1 MAGNRCQVILIYYSQ
16 IKLIL
21 NLNQFEKLFVLVF
34 NGLMSTEVNS
44 LQNQTEPNRV
54 IQEQKVDINILLNR
68 VRHEKKK
75 ERNENI
81 LFLGLIG
88 SVIVVTGIIASL

>member
-1 MAGNRCQVILIYYSQ
+1 
-16 IKLIL
+16 
-21 NLNQFEKLFVLVF
+21 
-34 NGLMSTEVNS
+34 MSTELNS
-44 LQNQTEPNRV
+44 LKNQTEPSKVNH
-54 IQEQKVDINILLNR
+54 QQKVDINILLNR

-75 ERNENI
+75 ERKENI

>member
-1 MAGNRCQVILIYYSQ
+1 
-16 IKLIL
+16 
-21 NLNQFEKLFVLVF
+21 
-34 NGLMSTEVNS
+34 MSTEVNS
-44 LQNQTEPNRV
+44 LENQTEPAKINR
-54 IQEQKVDINILLNR
+54 QQKVDINILLNR

-75 ERNENI
+75 ERKENL

>member
-1 MAGNRCQVILIYYSQ
+1 VGNRCQVILIYYSQ

-34 NGLMSTEVNS
+34 NDLMSTEVNS

-54 IQEQKVDINILLNR
+54 TQEQKVDINILLNK

>member
-1 MAGNRCQVILIYYSQ
+1 VGNRYQVILIYYSQ

-54 IQEQKVDINILLNR
+54 TQEQKVDINILLNR

>member
-1 MAGNRCQVILIYYSQ
+1 M
-16 IKLIL
+16 

-34 NGLMSTEVNS
+34 NSLMSTEVNS
-44 LQNQTEPNRV
+44 LQNQTEPNRI

-68 VRHEKKK
+68 VRNEKKK

>member
-1 MAGNRCQVILIYYSQ
+1 
-16 IKLIL
+16 
-21 NLNQFEKLFVLVF
+21 
-34 NGLMSTEVNS
+34 MSFEVNS
-44 LQNQTEPNRV
+44 LQNQTEPNKLN
-54 IQEQKVDINILLNR
+54 QQQKVDINILLNR

-75 ERNENI
+75 ERKENL

>member
-1 MAGNRCQVILIYYSQ
+1 
-16 IKLIL
+16 
-21 NLNQFEKLFVLVF
+21 
-34 NGLMSTEVNS
+34 MSTEVHS
-44 LQNQTEPNRV
+44 LENQTEPSKINNK
-54 IQEQKVDINILLNR
+54 QKVDINILLNR

-75 ERNENI
+75 ERKENL